1 MEIETRY
8 IRNLRGSY
16 MIMPR
21 IGHEQPWEQEM
32 LSCHQPDH
40 LLVPDEIGENGESA
54 LWYDISGKQALD
66 VILEVKEMD
75 YELFVNLCTALITMA
90 EQLEELLLVPDVLL
104 LRPDCIFLDNRDDTV
119 WFCYYPGN
127 PMELKEAFHELI
139 QMLLRKL
146 DHRDKR
152 AAEAVYLL
160 YEETGKE
167 GYSFE
172 NAMKIICAQDFPV
185 EENTLPEWEEGI
197 EEMPVLS
204 GHEQTGVSAKEK
216 WNQDFFLR
224 FKEWFRGKIQRK
236 KSHIL
241 SREKNEFLVFEPE
254 NESGEHTAHPTVLLS
269 ELPRKPQGILKY
281 EGTGNGRDL
290 QIEGDS
296 YIIGSDAACD
306 GRIADRTVS
315 RCHARVTKVE
325 DIYFIE
331 DLNSSN
337 GTYVGGELLN
347 CRVKMSLQPGE
358 MVMFAGEKFRF
369 I

>member
-1 MEIETRY
+1 METRY
-8 IRNLRGSY
+8 IRNLKGSY
-16 MIMPR
+16 IITPR
-21 IGHEQPWEQEM
+21 IGQEQPWEKEM
-32 LSCHQPDH
+32 LSYHQLEH
-40 LLVPDEIGENGESA
+40 LLVPEEISENGEAA

-66 VILEVKEMD
+66 VILEVKEID
-75 YELFVNLCTALITMA
+75 YDLFANLCTALITMA

-104 LRPDCIFLDNRDDTV
+104 LRPDCIFLDNRDDTI

-127 PMELKEAFHELI
+127 PMELKDAFHELI
-139 QMLLRKL
+139 QTLLRKL

-172 NAMKIICAQDFPV
+172 NVMKILCAQDFLV
-185 EENTLPEWEEGI
+185 EENVSPEWEESM
-197 EEMPVLS
+197 EEEVQPLS
-204 GHEQTGVSAKEK
+204 ENEKPIVAGKGK
-216 WNQDFFLR
+216 WNRDFFLQL
-224 FKEWFRGKIQRK
+224 KEWILGKLQRK
-236 KSHIL
+236 KSRIP
-241 SREKNEFLVFEPE
+241 SREKNELLVFEPE
-254 NESGEHTAHPTVLLS
+254 NESEEHTAHPTVLLS
-269 ELPRKPQGILKY
+269 ELTKKPQGILKY

-296 YIIGSDAACD
+296 YIIGSDDACD

-315 RCHARVTKVE
+315 RCHARVTKVD

-358 MVMFAGEKFRF
+358 VVMFAGEKFRF